1 MKALLG
7 DEYPAYLASFER
19 PCFQGIRVNTTK
31 LSPEEFCARRGRAFE
46 PVPWCPT
53 GFYLPDDRKELSK
66 HPDYYAG
73 LYYLQ
78 EPSAMTPASI
88 LPVMQGEHVLDLCA
102 APGGKATELGSRIG
116 EGGMLLAND
125 ISNSRAKALFASV
138 SARNAGT

>member
-31 LSPEEFCARRGRAFE
+31 LSSEEFCARRGRAFE

-66 HPDYYAG
+66 HPDY
-73 LYYLQ
+73 
-78 EPSAMTPASI
+78 
-88 LPVMQGEHVLDLCA
+88 
-102 APGGKATELGSRIG
+102 
-116 EGGMLLAND
+116 
-125 ISNSRAKALFASV
+125 
-138 SARNAGT
+138 